1 MKGLP
6 SIARVLRLLVPARTG
21 GPARERNEAFVGVV
35 VGDRLDRRPR
45 RPDR

>member
-6 SIARVLRLLVPARTG
+6 SIARVLSLLVPARTG
-21 GPARERNEAFVGVV
+21 GPARERSEAFVGMVL
-35 VGDRLDRRPR
+35 GDRLDRRPR